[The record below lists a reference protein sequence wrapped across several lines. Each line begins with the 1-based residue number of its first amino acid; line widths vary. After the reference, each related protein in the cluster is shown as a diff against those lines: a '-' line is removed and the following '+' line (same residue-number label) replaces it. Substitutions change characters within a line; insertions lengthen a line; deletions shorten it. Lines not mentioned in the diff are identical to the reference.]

1 MTGEAG
7 AVQRIDPAAVNGW
20 GVDAD
25 PENDPT
31 YPYRLRQ
38 NDDHSG
44 QWNQPARQQTEIE
57 FLQSVEFKRRPAAF
71 GTSSPPRGI
80 SGMLRRL
87 AFRWTESN
95 LMHWLLLLG
104 ADRINVVEGVVAD
117 LGRAKVPNIPAEM
130 GARAEWQHNKAG
142 FVKKA
147 AIAAAATGVLAILI
161 SQRGARR

>member
-1 MTGEAG
+1 MTSELAT
-7 AVQRIDPAAVNGW
+7 VKRIEPSTVNGW

-31 YPYRLRQ
+31 YPYREREF
-38 NDDHSG
+38 DDHSG
-44 QWNQPARQQTEIE
+44 QWVHPAKQDTGIE
-57 FLQSVEFKRRPAAF
+57 FLQSVEYNRRPAAF
-71 GTSSPPRGI
+71 GTSSPP
-80 SGMLRRL
+80 SGLSGSLRRL

-95 LMHWLLLLG
+95 LMHWMLLLG

-117 LGRAKVPNIPAEM
+117 LGRAKVPNILGEM

-147 AIAAAATGVLAILI
+147 VIVTAVTGLI
-161 SQRGARR
+161 VGLVRSRSSKR